1 VIKKAATVSCY
12 RNIKLTI
19 VLKASIIGILI
30 SSYPAFSS
38 SVSLTPEEQQWLS
51 EHKTIRVS
59 GPQAFPPFQF
69 FNEEDEYVGRW
80 LENEV
85 RPLLTRCQYCNVI
98 S

>member
-1 VIKKAATVSCY
+1 MIKKAATVGCY
-12 RNIKLTI
+12 RKIKFAI
-19 VLKASIIGILI
+19 VLTASIIGILI

-38 SVSLTPEEQQWLS
+38 SASLTPEEQQWLS

-80 LENEV
+80 LD
-85 RPLLTRCQYCNVI
+85 NVVI
-98 S
+98 ERYW